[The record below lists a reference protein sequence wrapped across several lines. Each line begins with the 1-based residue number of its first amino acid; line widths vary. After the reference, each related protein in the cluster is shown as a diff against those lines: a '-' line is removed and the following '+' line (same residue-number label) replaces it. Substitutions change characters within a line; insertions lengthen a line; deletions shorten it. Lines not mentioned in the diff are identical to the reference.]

1 MQRAAGRNMVAA
13 PIPGRSLSVVAPP
26 AGLSRA
32 LNAFIGSFLEL
43 VIHSVEEVRARVA
56 PRLLK

>member
-1 MQRAAGRNMVAA
+1 M
-13 PIPGRSLSVVAPP
+13 SVIATP

-32 LNAFIGSFLEL
+32 LDAFVGSFLEL
-43 VIHSVEEVRARVA
+43 VIHSVEEVRERMA